1 MPRAVAR
8 LSEVARQFGAVV
20 LDQWGV
26 LHDGTRPYPGAV
38 SCVAGLAAAGVRLA
52 VLSNSG
58 KRAAPNAARIAAM
71 GFDPA
76 FFSCVMTSGEALWSD
91 LAAGRVRARSLCPV
105 ERSPGDAA
113 DWASG
118 LDVALTDDP
127 KTADA
132 VLLMGLPDAG
142 VPARA
147 LAVLDA
153 ALTRGL
159 PVLCTNP
166 DRASP
171 RAGGALVAS
180 PGALAAEH
188 AGRGGD
194 VRLYGKPHLPVFR
207 AVESALGLGPDRL
220 LMVGD
225 SLEHDIA
232 GGAGAGWGTAL
243 VRGGLHAAALSGPGW
258 ADRLPDLARAEGAPL
273 PDLTLARL
281 E

>member
-38 SCVAGLAAAGVRLA
+38 TCVAGLAAARVRLA

-58 KRAAPNAARIAAM
+58 RRAAPNAARIAAM

-76 FFSCVMTSGEALWSD
+76 VLACVMTSDEALWTD
-91 LAAGRVRARSLCPV
+91 LAAGRVRARRLCPF
-105 ERSPGDAA
+105 EPSPGDAA

-118 LDVALTDDP
+118 LDVVLSDDP
-127 KTADA
+127 KAADA

-147 LAVLDA
+147 LTV
-153 ALTRGL
+153 
-159 PVLCTNP
+159 
-166 DRASP
+166 
-171 RAGGALVAS
+171 
-180 PGALAAEH
+180 
-188 AGRGGD
+188 
-194 VRLYGKPHLPVFR
+194 
-207 AVESALGLGPDRL
+207 
-220 LMVGD
+220 
-225 SLEHDIA
+225 
-232 GGAGAGWGTAL
+232 L

-258 ADRLPDLARAEGAPL
+258 TDCLSDLARTEGAPL
-273 PDLTLARL
+273 PDLTFARL
-281 E
+281 EQAPWTDPPISPPFAPCRPGWAATRCRCRDRGATPRSRTAGSCGSRPRAPNWRRPRRARSSSPSIWPPPGPRLRGCAARLALLPPAPHD